1 MKMKKSWF
9 LFLLTMLTIL
19 VISACSSSDGGNDT
33 TNQGNKDGDAKPA
46 SEVPKEIVVRVND
59 DPDFLDPHKATA
71 SISFQMLLNIFE
83 GLMAPETDGSL
94 KEAIAESYEVSEDG
108 LTYTFKIRQG
118 VKFHNGDDLTM
129 EDIQYT
135 FDRLMGKSGGEKMS
149 NNFDNVASTA
159 APDASTFVIT
169 LKEPNSN
176 FLYSLTALQS
186 GIVPKSN
193 EGKHNEN
200 PIGTGPFAYVKY
212 SPGTN
217 LELKK
222 NENYWKEGLPYLDK
236 VTFAFQSDDQAAI
249 MSLIA
254 NEVDVTSVPWH
265 RVGEVEGSYNL
276 SHQNNNSSLVV
287 TFNETKA
294 PFDNVKVRQAINH
307 AISKSDIIDSVFAG
321 YATPLGSNMSP
332 AMGDFQKTGLDKMYE
347 RDVEKAKALLAE
359 AGYPDGFKTK
369 ITVSSHNDMYSNI
382 AQIVVENLK
391 EIGVDVEIEVVEWG
405 IWLDRV
411 YFGRDYAMTTIDLTG
426 RPSAYEVLNDYIS
439 TNDSENFFLFKNA
452 EFDQVMSD
460 VLKETDAAKQVG
472 YYQRAQEI
480 LAEQA
485 AAVYIADYQIVWGSD
500 KQVTGL
506 KSYPFWFHDMSEVQ
520 FSN

>member
-1 MKMKKSWF
+1 MKIKRSW
-9 LFLLTMLTIL
+9 LLLLLTVVISL
-19 VISACSSSDGGNDT
+19 VISACSSGDDGKDTATEGDKEGDVKPVSD
-33 TNQGNKDGDAKPA
+33 
-46 SEVPKEIVVRVND
+46 VPQEIVVRVND

-71 SISFQMLLNIFE
+71 SISYQMILNIFE

-94 KEAIAESYEVSEDG
+94 KEGIAESYEIAEDG

-118 VKFHNGDDLTM
+118 VKFHNGDDLTV
-129 EDIQYT
+129 EDIQYS

-149 NNFDNVASTA
+149 NNFDNVASTT
-159 APDASTFVIT
+159 APDANTFVIT
-169 LKEPNSN
+169 LKEANSN
-176 FLYSLTALQS
+176 FLYSLTARQS
-186 GIVPKSN
+186 AIIPKSN
-193 EGKHNEN
+193 DGKHNEN

-217 LELKK
+217 LELTK

-236 VTFAFQSDDQAAI
+236 VTFTFQSDDQAAI
-249 MSLIA
+249 MSLMA
-254 NEVDVTSVPWH
+254 NEVDLTSVPWQ
-265 RVGEVEGSYNL
+265 RVSEVEGSHAL
-276 SHQNNNSSLVV
+276 SHQNNNSSLIV

-294 PFDNVKVRQAINH
+294 PFDNVKVRQAMNY
-307 AISKSDIIDSVFAG
+307 AISKSDIMESVFAG
-321 YATPLGSNMSP
+321 YAVELGSNMSP
-332 AMGDFQKTGLDKMYE
+332 AMGDFQKTGLEKMYAP
-347 RDVEKAKALLAE
+347 DVEKAKALLAE

-369 ITVSSHNDMYSNI
+369 ITVSSHNGMYSNI
-382 AQIVVENLK
+382 AQIVVANLK

-411 YFGRDYAMTTIDLTG
+411 YFGRDYQMTTIDLTG
-426 RPSAYEVLNDYIS
+426 RASAFEILNDYIS
-439 TNDSENFFLFKNA
+439 TNDGENFFLFKDA
-452 EFDQVMSD
+452 EYDKIMAD
-460 VLKETDAAKQVG
+460 VLKETDQAKQIE

-506 KSYPFWFHDMSEVQ
+506 KSYPFWFHDMSEVK
-520 FSN
+520 FAN